1 MPPNQSGAAAGRP
14 GKPGTTAICRHC
26 KLAGRLHCPE
36 AKAYLPS
43 ACVWL
48 TGSAARRP
56 RYYEQLITSAVRSR
70 DPYQTV
76 SRGWIVRRLSPD
88 SNPIE
93 IADLGKRDDEVLLY
107 AMTQETANVH
117 LGTRERVQR
126 VLRDVRGPE
135 GKVVALGGKGDG
147 EGHGTRMGS
156 IH

>member
-1 MPPNQSGAAAGRP
+1 EGGCIARGAQAYPPAAG
-14 GKPGTTAICRHC
+14 
-26 KLAGRLHCPE
+26 
-36 AKAYLPS
+36 
-43 ACVWL
+43 VWL

-107 AMTQETANVH
+107 AMAQETANVH
-117 LGTRERVQR
+117 LGTGGGEKGGLRGGRGGRERGW
-126 VLRDVRGPE
+126 RG
-135 GKVVALGGKGDG
+135 GG
-147 EGHGTRMGS
+147 
-156 IH
+156 